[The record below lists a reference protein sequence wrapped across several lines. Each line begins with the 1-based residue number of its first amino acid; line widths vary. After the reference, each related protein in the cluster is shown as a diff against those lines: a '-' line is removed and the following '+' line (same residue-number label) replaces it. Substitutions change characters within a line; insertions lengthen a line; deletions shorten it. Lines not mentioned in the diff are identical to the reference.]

1 MLEWIK
7 SKLRP
12 PSTALLLQ
20 RAERAYAA
28 GAPAEA
34 HRDCLAVLRDSPDEV
49 RALSLLASMAADG
62 RRVEEGMQ
70 WARRAMTA
78 DASAAAPRYAAGRL
92 WEAAGRYDEAEANYR
107 EAIHLAPD
115 HARAHNNLGG
125 VLHMQ
130 GRLDEALACYRRALE
145 LDPAQPEANQNY
157 ATLSRDDGARE
168 LAVAG
173 YLRQISA
180 NPNDAGAFGNL
191 AATYAE
197 LGRHP
202 EALASF
208 ERAIAID
215 PGRAEAHYG
224 RALLLLLC
232 GDYAQ
237 GWKEFEWRWRIG
249 AYNAPAH
256 RFSQPMWDGARID
269 GAVLL
274 HAEQGFGD
282 MLQFVRYAPKVAER
296 CSEVIL
302 ECPPALEPLL
312 QGVEGVGRVVA
323 RGAPLPPFASHL
335 PMMSLPRIFGTTLES
350 IPWRGPYL
358 HADPQR
364 VAEWRRIVDAEGA
377 AEIKVGLVWAGNPR
391 NWTDR
396 GRSVSLESLAPLAR
410 APGAVFYS
418 VQKGEA
424 GAQAASPP
432 AGMKIV
438 DLTLRLR
445 DFADTAALLN
455 CLDLVIS
462 VDTAVAHLAGAM
474 GIPTWVLLP
483 HVPDWR
489 YLLERS
495 DSPWYPAMR
504 LFRQDAA
511 GDWSGVVERMA
522 AELINRTR

>member
-7 SKLRP
+7 SKLRL

-34 HRDCLAVLRDSPDEV
+34 RRDCLAVLRDSPDEV

-62 RRVEEGMQ
+62 RRIEEGMQ
-70 WARRAMTA
+70 WARRAMAA
-78 DASAAAPRYAAGRL
+78 DPSAAAPRYAAGRL
-92 WEAAGRYDEAEANYR
+92 WEVAGRYDEAEADYR
-107 EAIHLAPD
+107 EAIRLAPD

-125 VLHMQ
+125 VLHTQ
-130 GRLDEALACYRRALE
+130 GRLDAALACYRKALE

-157 ATLSRDDGARE
+157 ATLSRDGRARE

-197 LGRHP
+197 LGRHR

-215 PGRAEAHYG
+215 PGRADAHYG

-256 RFSQPMWDGARID
+256 RFSQPMWDGAPID

-296 CSEVIL
+296 CGAVIL
-302 ECPPALEPLL
+302 ECPPALEALL
-312 QGVEGVGRVVA
+312 RGVEGASRVVA
-323 RGAPLPPFASHL
+323 RGAPLPTFAAHL

-358 HADPQR
+358 RADPQR
-364 VAEWRRIVDAEGA
+364 AAEWRRVVDAAGDA
-377 AEIKVGLVWAGNPR
+377 GLKVGLAWAGNPR

-410 APGAVFYS
+410 ASGAVFYS
-418 VQKGEA
+418 AQKGEA

-438 DLTLRLR
+438 DLTSRLR
-445 DFADTAALLN
+445 DFADTAALLS

-483 HVPDWR
+483 QVPDWR
-489 YLLERS
+489 YHLERG

-504 LFRQDAA
+504 LFRQDVA
-511 GDWSGVVERMA
+511 GDWSGVVERVA
-522 AELINRTR
+522 AELISRTR

>member
-12 PSTALLLQ
+12 PSTAPLLQ
-20 RAERAYAA
+20 QAERAYAA
-28 GAPAEA
+28 GALAEA
-34 HRDCLAVLRDSPDEV
+34 RRDCIEVLRRSPEEV
-49 RALSLLASMAADG
+49 RAWSLLASMAADA
-62 RRVEEGMQ
+62 RQVEEGMQ
-70 WARRAMTA
+70 WAQRAMAA
-78 DASAAAPRYAAGRL
+78 DPLAAAPRYAAGRL
-92 WEAAGRYDEAEANYR
+92 LETAGRYDEAEVNYR
-107 EAIHLAPD
+107 EAIRLAPD
-115 HARAHNNLGG
+115 HARAHNNLGS

-130 GRLDEALACYRRALE
+130 GRLDEALACYRKALE

-168 LAVAG
+168 RAVEG

-180 NPNDAGAFGNL
+180 NPTDAGAFGNL

-197 LGRHP
+197 LGRHR

-232 GDYAQ
+232 GDYAE
-237 GWKEFEWRWRIG
+237 GWKEFEWRWQIG

-282 MLQFVRYAPKVAER
+282 MLQLVRYAPKVAER
-296 CSEVIL
+296 CGAVIL

-312 QGVEGVGRVVA
+312 QGVEGAGRVVVQ
-323 RGAPLPPFASHL
+323 GEPLPPFAAHL
-335 PMMSLPRIFGTTLES
+335 PMMSLPRIFGTTLGS

-364 VAEWRRIVDAEGA
+364 AVEWRRIVTAEA
-377 AEIKVGLVWAGNPR
+377 AAGLRVGLVWAGNPR

-410 APGAVFYS
+410 ASGAVFYS

-424 GAQAASPP
+424 GAQAVSPP
-432 AGMKIV
+432 AGMKIF
-438 DLTLRLR
+438 DLTSRLR
-445 DFADTAALLN
+445 DFADTAALLS

-504 LFRQDAA
+504 LFRQDVA
-511 GDWSGVVERMA
+511 GDWAGVVQRMA
-522 AELINRTR
+522 AELISRTR